1 MSTKLFTTERKKIV
15 PSMSNKLSA
24 AKKFSYAAT
33 FLFPDNPATFLF
45 PPREKLSEEFS
56 HTKSDQNC
64 SSN

>member
-33 FLFPDNPATFLF
+33 FLFPDNPATRKIIF
-45 PPREKLSEEFS
+45 EEFS
-56 HTKSDQNC
+56 HTKSDQNF